1 MEKVDVVRL
10 IDMETNKEILMF
22 DVKLVNEL
30 DEETTLGSYSISEE
44 GVLTGEVDQ
53 LLILYSPDVIENAKT
68 IILRNGLQEIIG
80 PNTTEDIFSHDG
92 FSISSN
98 IAFQD
103 DSNRWKRAMNFI
115 ERNHLDVEKM
125 EIDSF
130 GTEYNHIQLKK
141 N

>member
-10 IDMETNKEILMF
+10 TDKETNKEILMF

-44 GVLTGEVDQ
+44 GVLTGEVDN
-53 LLILYSPDVIENAKT
+53 LIILYNPDVIENAKT

-80 PNTTEDIFSHDG
+80 LNINEDIFSHDG

-103 DSNRWKRAMNFI
+103 DSNRWERAVNFI
-115 ERNHLDVEKM
+115 ETNHLDVEKM

>member
-10 IDMETNKEILMF
+10 TDKETNKEILMF

-44 GVLTGEVDQ
+44 GVLTGEVDN
-53 LLILYSPDVIENAKT
+53 LIILYNPDVIENAKT

-80 PNTTEDIFSHDG
+80 LNINEDIFSHDG

-103 DSNRWKRAMNFI
+103 DSNRWERAVNFI

>member
-1 MEKVDVVRL
+1 MEKVDVVKL
-10 IDMETNKEILMF
+10 IDKETNKEILMF

-53 LLILYSPDVIENAKT
+53 LLILYNSDAIENAKT

-80 PNTTEDIFSHDG
+80 LNINEDIFSHDG